1 MSITTIGW
9 YMTDAAL
16 RKLRSADEEEQ
27 LERLR
32 GEAEKGEELEV
43 QPGL

>member
-1 MSITTIGW
+1 MAGGGRV
-9 YMTDAAL
+9 L
-16 RKLRSADEEEQ
+16 NRKLRSADEEEQ

-32 GEAEKGEELEV
+32 GEGEKGEELEV